1 MADSTKV
8 KIEVELLELD
18 GFEYTGEYRRAEPGE
33 WYLDSKNKIN
43 SNPNSLITCY
53 EYLIIIPQEPESLKD
68 RIKAQYPDYD
78 VVMLKE
84 NEVFD
89 LVLNA
94 PGLPLHCNAQSM
106 KHFHRYVYE
115 GSESGFYDARRPTD
129 SNMHNKTILPCAVLF
144 SRGEEG

>member
-1 MADSTKV
+1 MVDSTKA
-8 KIEVELLELD
+8 KIEVELPELE
-18 GFEYTGEYRRAEPGE
+18 GFEYTGEYRKAEPGE
-33 WYLDSKNKIN
+33 WYLNSRNKID
-43 SNPNSLITCY
+43 SNPNSLSTCY
-53 EYLIIIPQEPESLKD
+53 EYLIIIHQKPVTPED

-106 KHFHRYVYE
+106 KGFYRYVYQHPD
-115 GSESGFYDARRPTD
+115 GDLNTNTSPTKQWD
-129 SNMHNKTILPCAVLF
+129 KGVTLLPKAVLF
-144 SRGEEG
+144 SRVKK